1 MSHETYELKAEAREQ
16 VGKGSARA
24 VRRDGKVPAVIY
36 GDKQPPLAIALS
48 YKDVYY
54 KIHGGG
60 FLTTVATIDV
70 GGKKIPVLPKDYQLD
85 PVNDNPLHVD
95 FLRIGKDTEVNV
107 DVPVHFINEDKSPG
121 IKRGG
126 VLNIVRHEVEFHC
139 PANAIP
145 EFITVDLDGTDIGDS
160 IHISA
165 VKLPAGVSRSF
176 SDRDFTIAT
185 IAGLGRHEAGEP
197 RRTRPPRPRLRLPRP
212 PKANAV
218 VAPGRPSPCCSSQVS
233 AIPARNMPTTGTMSA
248 SWRRTR
254 LPAAMT
260 FRPGRRSSRA
270 LIAEGTHRRREGRC

>member
-1 MSHETYELKAEAREQ
+1 MSHDTYELKAEAREQ

-24 VRRDGKVPAVIY
+24 VRRNGQVPAVIY

-70 GGKKIPVLPKDYQLD
+70 GGQKISVLPKDFQLD
-85 PVNDNPLHVD
+85 PVNDNPVHVD
-95 FLRIGKDTEVNV
+95 FLRIGKNTEVNV
-107 DVPVHFINEDKSPG
+107 NVPVHFINEEKSPG

-160 IHISA
+160 IHISSI
-165 VKLPAGVSRSF
+165 KLPENVKPVIN
-176 SDRDFTIAT
+176 DRDFTIAT
-185 IAGLGRHEAGEP
+185 IASSSAMKSDADEDEAAP
-197 RRTRPPRPRLRLPRP
+197 
-212 PKANAV
+212 
-218 VAPGRPSPCCSSQVS
+218 VAE
-233 AIPARNMPTTGTMSA
+233 AEE
-248 SWRRTR
+248 
-254 LPAAMT
+254 PAAK
-260 FRPGRRSSRA
+260 
-270 LIAEGTHRRREGRC
+270 E

>member
-1 MSHETYELKAEAREQ
+1 MSQASYELKAEAREQ

-24 VRRDGKVPAVIY
+24 VRRNGKVPAVIY

-48 YKDVYY
+48 YKEIFY

-70 GGKKIPVLPKDYQLD
+70 DGSKIQVLPKDYQLD
-85 PVNDNPLHVD
+85 PVKDFPIHVD
-95 FLRIGKDTEVNV
+95 FLRVGKDTVVNV
-107 DVPVHFINEDKSPG
+107 NVPVHFINEEKSPG

-145 EFITVDLDGTDIGDS
+145 DSITVDLSGAEIGDS

-165 VKLPAGVSRSF
+165 VTLPAGVKPVI

-185 IAGLGRHEAGEP
+185 IAGTAAAKSEEDA
-197 RRTRPPRPRLRLPRP
+197 
-212 PKANAV
+212 AA
-218 VAPGRPSPCCSSQVS
+218 
-233 AIPARNMPTTGTMSA
+233 
-248 SWRRTR
+248 
-254 LPAAMT
+254 PAAE
-260 FRPGRRSSRA
+260 GEDE
-270 LIAEGTHRRREGRC
+270 AEEK